1 MARTDMEQL
10 SRVLHR
16 ALSNMSQS
24 MTDRYIEK
32 NAQFRYDAG
41 LSPHIIRTSSG
52 HCCEWCNQ
60 VAGRYSYPDVPKD
73 VYRRHDNCDCT
84 VEYVVGKKSIDVH
97 THKRVDE
104 FEQKKI
110 IEERKKIG
118 IEEKEKSDKIK
129 ERDLQKYIGK
139 PIQYVDNQSVREWY
153 YANVHDIPNQIDR
166 TKPFEEQVRQA
177 FELRN
182 KYKHEA
188 RIAMS
193 DKETAN
199 MLEEKKPAPTFEK
212 LLEDKMK
219 RKGMTK
225 DQALIDILLTASK
238 TNSGVDNDFGL

>member
-1 MARTDMEQL
+1 MSDKELVNARKRL
-10 SRVLHR
+10 VR
-16 ALSNMSQS
+16 ALSTIAQS
-24 MTDRYIEK
+24 MSDDKTK
-32 NAQFRYDAG
+32 VNAEFASSSG
-41 LSPHIIRTSSG
+41 MSPKIIRNTSG
-52 HCCEWCNQ
+52 KCCEWCTGL
-60 VAGRYSYPDVPKD
+60 AGQHDYPAKKE
-73 VYRRHDNCDCT
+73 VYQRHDNCDCT

-139 PIQYVDNQSVREWY
+139 PIQEVDNQSVREWY

-193 DKETAN
+193 DKETAK

-225 DQALIDILLTASK
+225 DQALMDILLTASK